1 MTACGPLLTRFSPT
15 VTKLVRSVRSCVRR
29 ALMGSGTIA
38 IGTNTAGKPTAI
50 TNAQMSSKTATTVE
64 LVAISVPLDRSV
76 TTGNVTSP
84 AKKDSQ
90 TVLESVSTYKM
101 TAKTVARVMA
111 SVQKVRSVAL
121 VRVGSPVR
129 LD

>member
-1 MTACGPLLTRFSPT
+1 
-15 VTKLVRSVRSCVRR
+15 
-29 ALMGSGTIA
+29 MGSGTIA
-38 IGTNTAGKPTAI
+38 IGTNTADKPTAI

-84 AKKDSQ
+84 VKKDSQ